1 MIISIKGQS
10 FDLFSPKLTIKLF
23 LVYVTGR
30 RNIGWEYN
38 GLEQHLNLR
47 TFRSEKILRR
57 LIYKVNSIMLS
68 VFNVQHDNQYKMS
81 LKRFDEIH
89 SVDTFKLDE
98 KVVFLHQFWDEVLC
112 PQCCEKTSLHL
123 SRSETVL
130 VLHPKSGSTRGISGC
145 KKVISGITALSDED
159 IGNSAVIA
167 TLYSS
172 AILDDRFNMARKVRL
187 RPHLDPCHSDLCF
200 SNRRKLQ

>member
-23 LVYVTGR
+23 VVYVTGP
-30 RNIGWEYN
+30 RNIGWKDN

-57 LIYKVNSIMLS
+57 FIYKVNSIMLS
-68 VFNVQHDNQYKMS
+68 AFNLQYDTQYKIS

-98 KVVFLHQFWDEVLC
+98 KVVFLHQFWDEILC
-112 PQCCEKTSLHL
+112 RECCEKTLLHL

-130 VLHPKSGSTRGISGC
+130 VLHPKSGSPKGISGC
-145 KKVISGITALSDED
+145 KKVLSGITALSDED
-159 IGNSAVIA
+159 IGNSVVIA

-187 RPHLDPCHSDLCF
+187 RPHLEPCHSDLCF
-200 SNRRKLQ
+200 SNRQKLQ